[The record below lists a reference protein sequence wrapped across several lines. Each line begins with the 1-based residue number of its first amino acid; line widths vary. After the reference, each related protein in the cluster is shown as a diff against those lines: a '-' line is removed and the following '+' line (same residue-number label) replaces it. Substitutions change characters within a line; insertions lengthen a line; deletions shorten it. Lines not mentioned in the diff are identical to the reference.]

1 MIKRTDVGRHLRQ
14 HGCIKAR
21 EGAKHSVWQGP
32 AGARS
37 TVPRHREIPR
47 GTVRSICDQLGV
59 PRLN

>member
-1 MIKRTDVGRHLRQ
+1 MTKRTDVERHLRQ
-14 HGCIKAR
+14 HGCTKAR

-32 AGARS
+32 AGRS

-59 PRLN
+59 PRMN